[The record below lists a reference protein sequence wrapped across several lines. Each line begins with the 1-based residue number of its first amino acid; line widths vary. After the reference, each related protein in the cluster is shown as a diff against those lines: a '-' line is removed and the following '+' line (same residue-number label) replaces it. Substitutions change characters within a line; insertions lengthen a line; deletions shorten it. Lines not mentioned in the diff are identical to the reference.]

1 MDNQQFPYTPP
12 DNAHNDDAQQEPSG
26 DGVMP
31 EQQPQENTT
40 PQPSAPPQE
49 NPVQHQNP
57 PYDAVSLQDDYQN
70 IPAQDTAQNTAPPEQ
85 EFQQPDA
92 FGQPPN
98 PQQPQVD
105 GQPLQAEPDEQPRS
119 IPENQEFQL
128 QPPEAPQQPDVDTPQ
143 PPSEPTPAQPMQDMT
158 PQTPTPDVNQPM
170 DNSGVDMQQNGMA
183 PATNEP
189 QPEQPVAPEQNIQQ
203 TPPDQPV
210 PAQNDIPPAPPE
222 DTQQPDVQQIPKG
235 EQIMEPQM
243 PPQAPQTEQLPQA
256 PESQI
261 NEATPAEPPAQT
273 TPPNMPEAGPTETA
287 TPEVRTPQDNPP
299 FSETPNQQ
307 PVDTPQQL
315 PDGNASTQQPS
326 FSNSYVQPPPQTPPL
341 VDNEPPQP
349 AINQQQ
355 TPAND
360 QQAPPERPQQEAAPE
375 QDAQLHPTFTPDN
388 PPEPYQPSETAT
400 PEQQPSPAEQQSTAP
415 PETREGSSGNET
427 NAPTEAANTSDKAT
441 FQLPQ
446 TQPQADTAQQHTG
459 AEQPAGTTPQAT
471 PPPQQENGSVES
483 MGWKHMLLSKT
494 SAFGKRF
501 QKINFKSALSAAL
514 FGIAIFGI
522 FNAQVILGQVQYLTT
537 PSGGIQAPSGS
548 IDANAPAGD
557 ENRIIIPQ
565 IDVNVPVVYDEPSFK
580 EEKVQKALERGVVHY
595 GTTAFPGENG
605 NTVIVGHSSNNW
617 WDSGKYKFAF
627 ILLDKLQQGDKIT
640 LHYEGTRYVYEVE
653 NKKIVKPDNTSV
665 LNQTEEPR
673 LTLITCTPP
682 GTSWKRL
689 IVQAKQTT
697 PDPSQNTNPDGST
710 PEGARSLPSD
720 SSRSFFEFMG
730 DLF

>member
-1 MDNQQFPYTPP
+1 MDNQQFPYTPPP
-12 DNAHNDDAQQEPSG
+12 DNAHNDDAQQELSG

-49 NPVQHQNP
+49 NPVQNQNP

-70 IPAQDTAQNTAPPEQ
+70 IPDQDTAQNAAPPEQ

-92 FGQPPN
+92 YGQPPN
-98 PQQPQVD
+98 PQQPQAN
-105 GQPLQAEPDEQPRS
+105 GQLPQPEPDEQPRS

-128 QPPEAPQQPDVDTPQ
+128 QPPEAPQQPDINTPQ
-143 PPSEPTPAQPMQDMT
+143 PPPEPTPVQPMQDMT
-158 PQTPTPDVNQPM
+158 PQTPAPDANQPM
-170 DNSGVDMQQNGMA
+170 DNSGVNMQQDGMA

-189 QPEQPVAPEQNIQQ
+189 QPEQPVAPEQNLQQ

-210 PAQNDIPPAPPE
+210 PAQNDIPPASPE
-222 DTQQPDVQQIPKG
+222 DAQQPGMQQIPEG
-235 EQIMEPQM
+235 EQNIEPQM
-243 PPQAPQTEQLPQA
+243 PPQAPQAEQFPQA

-261 NEATPAEPPAQT
+261 NEAAPLEPPTQA
-273 TPPNMPEAGPTETA
+273 TPPNTPEAAHMETA
-287 TPEVRTPQDNPP
+287 APEDQTPQDNPS
-299 FSETPNQQ
+299 FSEAPGQQ
-307 PVDTPQQL
+307 PVDAPQQ
-315 PDGNASTQQPS
+315 PDVNASTQQPS
-326 FSNSYVQPPPQTPPL
+326 FSNRYVQPPPQTPPP

-349 AINQQQ
+349 VTDVQQPPESSQQ
-355 TPAND
+355 TPPD
-360 QQAPPERPQQEAAPE
+360 QTPQETAPSE
-375 QDAQLHPTFTPDN
+375 DMQLHPPFTPDN
-388 PPEPYQPSETAT
+388 PPEPYQPSEPAAS
-400 PEQQPSPAEQQSTAP
+400 EQQPPPVEQQSTMSANSTGESNDGKANTP
-415 PETREGSSGNET
+415 S
-427 NAPTEAANTSDKAT
+427 EAANTNDNAT

-446 TQPQADTAQQHTG
+446 TQPQADTAQQHQV
-459 AEQPAGTTPQAT
+459 AEQQAEAA
-471 PPPQQENGSVES
+471 PQQGNETIES
-483 MGWKHMLLSKT
+483 MDWKHMLSSKV
-494 SAFGKRF
+494 SGLGKWF
-501 QKINFKSALSAAL
+501 KKINFKSALSAAL

-537 PSGGIQAPSGS
+537 PSGGIQDPSGS
-548 IDANAPAGD
+548 IDANAAAGD
-557 ENRIIIPQ
+557 ENRILIPQ

-595 GTTAFPGENG
+595 GTTASPGENG

-627 ILLDKLQQGDKIT
+627 ILLDKLKQGDKIT

-697 PDPSQNTNPDGST
+697 PDPSQNTTPDGLT
-710 PEGARSLPSD
+710 PEGAGSLPSD